1 MMKLKK
7 IIAAAASVVMA
18 CAFAT
23 SAFAATT
30 NMQKLYD
37 VARAHGYTEADVNA
51 VTGNDEKVAGN
62 IVANKAFYKARY
74 NTVTTATDAGVA
86 AQAANEAAAQLSTDT
101 GKTVAASVSVSGNRV
116 VVNATVKDASG
127 NVLLTKSIGSANVT
141 SEHPEI
147 GEAIKNGTWGV
158 DEKKATAASA
168 TVSAPNRVI
177 KATGDN
183 TAVVLMMGALAIV
196 GVLGLAVRKSD
207 AEA

>member
-30 NMQKLYD
+30 NMQKLVD
-37 VARAHGYTEADVNA
+37 AALAHGYSEDDVKA
-51 VTGNDEKVAGN
+51 VVTSEEQATNVVGNKD
-62 IVANKAFYKARY
+62 FYKARY

-86 AQAANEAAAQLSTDT
+86 AQAANEAAAQLSKDT

-168 TVSAPNRVI
+168 TVSAPSRVI

>member
-30 NMQKLYD
+30 NMQKLVD
-37 VARAHGYTEADVNA
+37 VARAHGYSEADVKA
-51 VTGNDEKVAGN
+51 VVTSEDQATKVVGNKD
-62 IVANKAFYKARY
+62 FYKARY

-127 NVLLTKSIGSANVT
+127 NVLLTKSIASANVT

>member
-1 MMKLKK
+1 MKLKK

-30 NMQKLYD
+30 NMQKLVD
-37 VARAHGYTEADVNA
+37 VARAHGYSEDDVKA
-51 VTGNDEKVAGN
+51 VVTSEDQATKV
-62 IVANKAFYKARY
+62 VANKDFYKARY

-183 TAVVLMMGALAIV
+183 TAVVMLMGALAIV

>member
-30 NMQKLYD
+30 NMQKLVD
-37 VARAHGYTEADVNA
+37 VARAHGYSEDDVKA
-51 VTGNDEKVAGN
+51 VVTSEDQATKV
-62 IVANKAFYKARY
+62 VANKDFYKARY

>member
-30 NMQKLYD
+30 NMQKLVD
-37 VARAHGYTEADVNA
+37 VARAHGYSEADVKA
-51 VTGNDEKVAGN
+51 VVTSEDQATKVVGNKD
-62 IVANKAFYKARY
+62 FYKARY

-183 TAVVLMMGALAIV
+183 TAVVMLMGALAIV

>member
-30 NMQKLYD
+30 NMQKLVD
-37 VARAHGYTEADVNA
+37 VARAHGYSEADVKA
-51 VTGNDEKVAGN
+51 VVTSEDQATKV
-62 IVANKAFYKARY
+62 VANKDFYKARY

-86 AQAANEAAAQLSTDT
+86 AQAANEAAAKLSEDT

-127 NVLLTKSIGSANVT
+127 NVLLTKSIASANVT

-183 TAVVLMMGALAIV
+183 TAVVMLMGALAIV

>member
-30 NMQKLYD
+30 NMQKLVD
-37 VARAHGYTEADVNA
+37 VARAHGYSEADVKA
-51 VTGNDEKVAGN
+51 VVTSEDQATKVVGNKD
-62 IVANKAFYKARY
+62 FYKARY

-86 AQAANEAAAQLSTDT
+86 SQAANEAAAKLSEDT

-116 VVNATVKDASG
+116 VVDATVKDG
-127 NVLLTKSIGSANVT
+127 DRVLLSKSIASANAT

-183 TAVVLMMGALAIV
+183 TAVVMLMGALAIV

>member
-1 MMKLKK
+1 MKLKK

-30 NMQKLYD
+30 NMQKLVD
-37 VARAHGYTEADVNA
+37 VARAHGYSEADVKA
-51 VTGNDEKVAGN
+51 VVTSEDQATKVVGNKD
-62 IVANKAFYKARY
+62 FYKARY

-183 TAVVLMMGALAIV
+183 TAVVMLMGALAIV

>member
-30 NMQKLYD
+30 NMQKLVD
-37 VARAHGYTEADVNA
+37 VARAHGYSEDDVKA
-51 VTGNDEKVAGN
+51 VVTSEDQATKV
-62 IVANKAFYKARY
+62 VANKDFYKARY

-183 TAVVLMMGALAIV
+183 TAVVMLMGALAIV

>member
-30 NMQKLYD
+30 NMQKLVD
-37 VARAHGYTEADVNA
+37 VARAHGYSEADVKA
-51 VTGNDEKVAGN
+51 VVTSEDQATKVVGNKD
-62 IVANKAFYKARY
+62 FYKARY

-86 AQAANEAAAQLSTDT
+86 AQAANEAAAQLSKDT

-127 NVLLTKSIGSANVT
+127 NVLLTKSIASANVT

-183 TAVVLMMGALAIV
+183 TAVVMLMGALAIV

>member
-30 NMQKLYD
+30 NMQKLVD
-37 VARAHGYTEADVNA
+37 VARAHGYSEADVKA
-51 VTGNDEKVAGN
+51 VVTSEDQATKVVGNKD
-62 IVANKAFYKARY
+62 FYKASY

-183 TAVVLMMGALAIV
+183 TAVVMLMGALAIV

>member
-30 NMQKLYD
+30 NMQKLVD
-37 VARAHGYTEADVNA
+37 VARAHGYSEADVKA
-51 VTGNDEKVAGN
+51 VVTSEDQATKVVGNKD
-62 IVANKAFYKARY
+62 FYKARY

>member
-1 MMKLKK
+1 MKRVLSLILAMVLLLCAVPAMADQPQPVE
-7 IIAAAASVVMA
+7 IIPYDELPENFDGQHHYLMLCVDQWNAKVNNLV
-18 CAFAT
+18 
-23 SAFAATT
+23 T
-30 NMQKLYD
+30 NKSFP
-37 VARAHGYTEADVNA
+37 VAQ
-51 VTGNDEKVAGN
+51 
-62 IVANKAFYKARY
+62 
-74 NTVTTATDAGVA
+74 TVVA
-86 AQAANEAAAQLSTDT
+86 A
-101 GKTVAASVSVSGNRV
+101 
-116 VVNATVKDASG
+116 
-127 NVLLTKSIGSANVT
+127 

-183 TAVVLMMGALAIV
+183 TAVVMLMGALAIV